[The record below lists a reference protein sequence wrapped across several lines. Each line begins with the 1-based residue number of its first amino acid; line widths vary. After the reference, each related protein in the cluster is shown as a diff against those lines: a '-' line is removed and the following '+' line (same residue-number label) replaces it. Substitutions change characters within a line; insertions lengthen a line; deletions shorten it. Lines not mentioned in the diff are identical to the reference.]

1 VTPSEREAFDALLR
15 YAELGED
22 WENLHSPESV
32 DAYIQKWKPVAD
44 SLWDGIQANEY
55 ALASALEH
63 HFRHLALEKAREV
76 QAARDM
82 DKPKVKSTLKAG
94 DSFNVEGSS
103 DDYMKLFDILVNPG
117 KNREEAREGGE

>member
-32 DAYIQKWKPVAD
+32 EAYIQKWKPVAD

-76 QAARDM
+76 QADT
-82 DKPKVKSTLKAG
+82 KPKLTIGEIQESVAADPELCRLLDELIA
-94 DSFNVEGSS
+94 D
-103 DDYMKLFDILVNPG
+103 M
-117 KNREEAREGGE
+117 NREEVREGGE